1 MKALKTLIAI
11 ISISLFTSCGV
22 NWHVSTLNYDPIYED
37 ENYIVVS
44 DEIKIDTLNEF
55 QFRNKLR
62 TDFSFRYDYA
72 QYALS
77 QPRSFDWNNRL
88 LGTRYNWNSPY
99 YGYGYWNRTQ
109 MWHDWVWGFSTPH
122 RWSLFGYDRWGYD
135 RWGYNS
141 WMGNAHWSYGW
152 NSYYGWNNFGWNN
165 YYGPN
170 GYYNDW
176 DWRWRMNNY
185 AWQHRN
191 RSNTVYVNGRRGS
204 SVVNNRTNTNSNIQS
219 NVNRRRNNN
228 TRVRSYNNPRIN
240 PDNNVVIR
248 DNDGTVRIYRRPND
262 NNTRGNN
269 NIRIDNNNTRNNNW
283 KPRVPNNVNNR
294 PPVINNSR
302 PMRVEQN
309 TRTNYN
315 TNRSTNVRSSNSRS
329 NGSTQIKR
337 RQ

>member
-1 MKALKTLIAI
+1 MKTLKALIAI

-22 NWHVSTLNYDPIYED
+22 NWHISTLNYDPIYED

-44 DEIKIDTLNEF
+44 DDVKVDTLNEF

-62 TDFSFRYDYA
+62 TDFKFRYDFA

-77 QPRSFDWNNRL
+77 QPISFDWNNRL

-99 YGYGYWNRTQ
+99 YGYYWNRTQ
-109 MWHDWVWGFSTPH
+109 MWHDWVWGFTLH
-122 RWSLFGYDRWGYD
+122 RWSPFGYD

-141 WMGNAHWSYGW
+141 WMGNAHWGWGW
-152 NSYYGWNNFGWNN
+152 NSYYGWNN
-165 YYGPN
+165 YYGWN

-191 RSNTVYVNGRRGS
+191 RPNTVYVNGRRGS
-204 SVVNNRTNTNSNIQS
+204 NNSVVNRGNSNSNIDV
-219 NVNRRRNNN
+219 NVNRRNSNNN
-228 TRVRSYNNPRIN
+228 SRVR
-240 PDNNVVIR
+240 V
-248 DNDGTVRIYRRPND
+248 YRRPND
-262 NNTRGNN
+262 NNVINNN
-269 NIRIDNNNTRNNNW
+269 NIRPNNNTRNNNW
-283 KPRVPNNVNNR
+283 NSRVPNNINNK

-302 PMRVEQN
+302 PVRVEQN

-315 TNRSTNVRSSNSRS
+315 TNRSTNVRSTNSRS
-329 NGSTQIKR
+329 NGNTQIKR
-337 RQ
+337 NQ